1 MEDNLFEM
9 PILEQMY
16 HFRKEDF
23 EQAIY
28 DNKKIIRE
36 IEGKVCD
43 NSEILVQF
51 FNGLIED
58 KKSQEIFKELLQDY
72 ILSYSNEI
80 DFWCLEYY
88 KLGMNDMHKLK
99 YELNPNNNK
108 TITKGKTFFDYM
120 DGELADYLQ
129 NKIDYNIPAY
139 KEYKAKNREIYRKY
153 PKVIEVFEDSMP
165 VILNQEEMNAL
176 IELKELDAQVRA
188 EEIKVFFKAGINEI
202 LNF

>member
-1 MEDNLFEM
+1 
-9 PILEQMY
+9 
-16 HFRKEDF
+16 
-23 EQAIY
+23 
-28 DNKKIIRE
+28 
-36 IEGKVCD
+36 
-43 NSEILVQF
+43 
-51 FNGLIED
+51 
-58 KKSQEIFKELLQDY
+58 
-72 ILSYSNEI
+72 
-80 DFWCLEYY
+80 
-88 KLGMNDMHKLK
+88 MHKLK

-129 NKIDYNIPAY
+129 NKIDYNTPAY
-139 KEYKAKNREIYRKY
+139 KEYKAKNREIYKKY